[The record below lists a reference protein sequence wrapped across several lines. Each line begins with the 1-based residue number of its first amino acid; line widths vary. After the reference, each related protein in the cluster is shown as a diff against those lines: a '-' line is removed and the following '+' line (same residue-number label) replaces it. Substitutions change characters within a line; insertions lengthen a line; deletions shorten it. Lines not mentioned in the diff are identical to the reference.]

1 MVRIYWPKGGHI
13 KPLTGQNVE
22 RKVSVSIFRRAAKT
36 IPFRVGL
43 FALAIQLISGADD
56 AHAAACPSGAKARLE
71 ISVSN
76 VRAAKGDI
84 TITVYPDDKERFLA
98 RGGKL
103 SRLRIKAEM
112 PVTVACLSVPGP
124 GTYAIAIYHDE
135 NGDGKF
141 DRSMLGLP
149 EEGYGFSNN
158 AAVVLAPPSFD
169 AVKFKAADGVT
180 HVDIT
185 MRY

>member
-1 MVRIYWPKGGHI
+1 
-13 KPLTGQNVE
+13 
-22 RKVSVSIFRRAAKT
+22 
-36 IPFRVGL
+36 
-43 FALAIQLISGADD
+43 
-56 AHAAACPSGAKARLE
+56 
-71 ISVSN
+71 
-76 VRAAKGDI
+76 
-84 TITVYPDDKERFLA
+84 
-98 RGGKL
+98 
-103 SRLRIKAEM
+103 M

-135 NGDGKF
+135 NGDRKF

-185 MRY
+185 MRYRSEERSVGKEGVSPCSSRWAPFQ